1 MLNDKDYRDI
11 LLEYLEATP
20 AGILSFDAAGTIT
33 GCNNNFIAIL
43 RHYSISYSSK
53 SELVESGLAA
63 LLGNVL
69 SEKETNFILSG
80 GLFEKEIR
88 RIDAPN
94 SSISLVLKSAPIK
107 HGSEFRGGMLLV
119 QDIKILSGHAGQG
132 IREEKSPAALPL
144 PDIDAEQKDLYA
156 EMTELKDLGNITSA
170 VVKTVIAADEN
181 GRIVFWNRNAES
193 LFGRRRS
200 EVFGQNISRVIPELN
215 TDYFSSVKSEISA
228 AGQWSGEMLIPAYKK
243 RGPVRLNINA
253 AGTEI
258 SAGAIYVF
266 HCTDI
271 TEKTEAEKLLKLSE
285 EIFRSIVYSISHA
298 ICITDESGKI
308 RFANPAFCRLTGFNS
323 EELKDTFLSDY
334 LDEQYRLEDFSRECE
349 IQGVTVAGPDG
360 QTVCLNMRIIPTGA
374 YSERNVIVSM
384 TDTTAQCEAEK
395 RLSVINLVTENI
407 EDGILILENGIVS
420 FANSVMHRI
429 NAAASGFETD
439 RPADFGFL
447 IDDDIRLLHENI
459 DTVAKEPGG
468 IKTFQCRTTGSE
480 DNAGGLYLR
489 CTAGCYS
496 IQGSSYCFLIFHDIT
511 ENILH
516 ERAMQESEER
526 YKKLVEDTDAFF
538 WAAEFSYGSINPSIY
553 SPSIEKITGYDQ
565 SAYRSDSRLWL
576 KIIHPDDL
584 PELKKQLRTL
594 MHDKARFSNDV
605 EFRIIHRSGSIIW
618 IKNVINVKRDAAG
631 KVTGFYGTASNITDV
646 RKSEEELK
654 NSAAALKALNDTKD
668 KFISIISHDLRTP
681 FSSVIGFTDILLS
694 EKDLPEE
701 QRNQYIGFINESSK
715 NMLTMVNSLLDW
727 TRLQTGRIKFE
738 PARMNMN
745 KVARKALN
753 INSGAAIQKGIEL
766 DLELTGEVFVHAD
779 EDLMLQVLNNLIS
792 NAVKFTKRGGSV
804 TLRAVPNIDLNV
816 VEFIL
821 ADTGTG
827 IRQEDLGKLFKID
840 SKFTLDGT
848 SGEKGSGLGLS
859 LVQDIISKHGGTI
872 RVESEY
878 GHGTQFIFTLPV
890 SSTSILLVDSNV
902 TERLLY
908 TKILKNLLPAY
919 KVECCGTGEEAYE
932 IIADRPPALVITE
945 HYLPGGSG
953 YDLVKQIRTSE
964 LKSRPP
970 FIVLSRDINRHI
982 SEEYQEQGVEYIF
995 RKPVNLSKFKEAVTN
1010 SLRKALYK

>member
-1 MLNDKDYRDI
+1 MLNDNDYRNI

-33 GCNNNFIAIL
+33 GCNNNFIEIL

-53 SELVESGLAA
+53 SELVETGLAA
-63 LLGNVL
+63 LLGNFL
-69 SEKETNFILSG
+69 SEKETRIILSG

-94 SSISLVLKSAPIK
+94 SSITLVLKSAPVK
-107 HGSEFRGGMLLV
+107 HNSEFRGGILLL
-119 QDIKILSGHAGQG
+119 QDMKIPSAQGSPEIPGQ
-132 IREEKSPAALPL
+132 KSPAALPL
-144 PDIDAEQKDLYA
+144 QDRDYEQRELYA
-156 EMTELKDLGNITSA
+156 EMTELKDLGSITSA
-170 VVKTVIAADEN
+170 VVRTVIAADED

-200 EVFGQNISRVIPELN
+200 EVFGQSISRVIPELHTEN
-215 TDYFSSVKSEISA
+215 FRSIQSVLSA
-228 AGQWSGEMLIPAYKK
+228 AGEWNGEMLIPAYKK
-243 RGPVRLNINA
+243 RGPVLLNINA
-253 AGTEI
+253 AVAEI
-258 SAGAIYVF
+258 STGVIYVF

-285 EIFRSIVYSISHA
+285 EVFRNIVYNTSHA
-298 ICITDESGKI
+298 ICVTDESGKI
-308 RFANPAFCRLTGFNS
+308 SVANPAFCRLTGFTP
-323 EELKDTFLSDY
+323 EELKGTFLNDF
-334 LDEQYRLEDFSRECE
+334 LDEQYRQKDFGRECE
-349 IQGVTVAGPDG
+349 IPGVTMAGPDG
-360 QTVCLNMRIIPTGA
+360 QTVCLNMRIVPTGVH
-374 YSERNVIVSM
+374 SDRNVIVSM
-384 TDTTAQCEAEK
+384 TDTTVQCEAEK
-395 RLSVINLVTENI
+395 RISLMNLVTENI
-407 EDGILILENGIVS
+407 EDGILIMENGAVS
-420 FANSVMHRI
+420 YANSVMHGM
-429 NAAASGFETD
+429 NTSASGFETG
-439 RPADFGFL
+439 RPADFSFI
-447 IDDDIRLLHENI
+447 IDDDIRLLHESI
-459 DTVAKEPGG
+459 DTVSNEPGS
-468 IKTFQCRTTGSE
+468 IKTFQCRTNGNG
-480 DNAGGLYLR
+480 DDAAGLYLE

-496 IQGSSYCFLIFHDIT
+496 IQGKNYCFLIFHDIT
-511 ENILH
+511 ENVLH
-516 ERAMQESEER
+516 EKAIQESEDR
-526 YKKLVEDTDAFF
+526 YKKLVEDTDAFL
-538 WAAEFSYGSINPSIY
+538 WTAEFSHGSISPSID
-553 SPSIEKITGYDQ
+553 SPAIEKITGYDQ
-565 SAYRSDSRLWL
+565 SAYRNDSRLWL

-584 PELKKQLRTL
+584 PEVKKQLRTL

-605 EFRIIHRSGSIIW
+605 EFRIIHRNGSIIW
-618 IKNVINVKRDAAG
+618 IKNVINVKRNAVG
-631 KVTGFYGTASNITDV
+631 KVTGFYGTASNITNV

-654 NSAAALKALNDTKD
+654 NSAVALKALNDTKD

-745 KVARKALN
+745 KVARKAFN
-753 INSGAAIQKGIEL
+753 INSGTAIQKGIEL
-766 DLELTGEVFVHAD
+766 DLELAGEVFVHAD

-804 TLRAVPNIDLNV
+804 TLRAVPDIDLNV

-821 ADTGTG
+821 ADNGTG
-827 IRQEDLGKLFKID
+827 IRQEDLDKLFKID

-859 LVQDIISKHGGTI
+859 LVQDIIKKHGGTI

-878 GHGTQFIFTLPV
+878 GHGTRFIFTLPV

-919 KVECCGTGEEAYE
+919 KVECCGTVEEAYE
-932 IIADRPPALVITE
+932 IITGRPPALVITE
-945 HYLPGGSG
+945 HYMPGGSG
-953 YDLVKQIRTSE
+953 YDLVKQTRTSE

-995 RKPVNLSKFKEAVTN
+995 RKPVNLSTFKEAVTN